1 MRLKTIIGLLT
12 LLSVTGLGLSNAE
25 AKSKALTRK
34 DVSKYVREGEYD
46 TDGTPA
52 PKKSTKRK
60 LTAKA
65 KSKATSKRVVA
76 AHSKSNHQKNRA
88 PASIKTKSRA
98 PQRGYTPQRTARKPA
113 QQKSSRKKVPAHS
126 VKRGKTHASQGRA
139 APRRPA
145 SVRSSSRRPTST
157 RRHSSVKPLTRRVSE
172 KEFERATADDER
184 LPYARETPHEKDM
197 PFISIPSTRVR
208 KSNKTIVMEDPGT
221 RPAALKPSLSEPLDN
236 SEPKP
241 VEQREPA
248 AVAAP
253 APPAEASNAAAL
265 KAETGAPRE
274 PDAFDIHSGADP
286 MHTPGAD

>member
-1 MRLKTIIGLLT
+1 MGLKIILGLIT
-12 LLSVTGLGLSNAE
+12 LLYATDLVISHAE
-25 AKSKALTRK
+25 AKSNTLTRK

-46 TDGTPA
+46 TDGSPT
-52 PKKSTKRK
+52 PKKSAKK
-60 LTAKA
+60 KVTAKV
-65 KSKATSKRVVA
+65 KSKGISKRVA
-76 AHSKSNHQKNRA
+76 STRSRSSHGKNRA

-98 PQRGYTPQRTARKPA
+98 PQRGYNPQRTARKPA
-113 QQKSSRKKVPAHS
+113 QQKSSRKKLPATR
-126 VKRGKTHASQGRA
+126 VKRGKTHAAKGRP

-145 SVRSSSRRPTST
+145 SVRSTARRSTPT

-172 KEFERATADDER
+172 KEFERATSNDER

-208 KSNKTIVMEDPGT
+208 KTNKTIVMEDPGT
-221 RPAALKPSLSEPLDN
+221 RPAALKPTLSEPLDN
-236 SEPKP
+236 SEPKL

-248 AVAAP
+248 ALAAP

-286 MHTPGAD
+286 MHMPGAD